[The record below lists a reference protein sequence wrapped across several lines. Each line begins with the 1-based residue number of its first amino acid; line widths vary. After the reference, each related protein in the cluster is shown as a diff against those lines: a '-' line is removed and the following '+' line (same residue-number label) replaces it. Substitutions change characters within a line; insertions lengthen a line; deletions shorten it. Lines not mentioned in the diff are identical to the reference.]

1 MLEEL
6 MYANCAFFRL
16 FSSMERYIDFGE
28 IPVVPW
34 HLFIKFYPL
43 ETKNQRKAKSS
54 ENILVIYKGNKKY
67 ATKYFLCISDK
78 NTKEKI

>member
-1 MLEEL
+1 
-6 MYANCAFFRL
+6 
-16 FSSMERYIDFGE
+16 MERYIDFGE

-34 HLFIKFYPL
+34 FIIFYPL
-43 ETKNQRKAKSS
+43 ETKNQRKVKSS
-54 ENILVIYKGNKKY
+54 ENRLVIYKGNKKY